1 MNQFLHIA
9 ISGLLLANKPS
20 APPSV
25 LLLGACLDPIFDHK
39 ARQVRHP
46 FAPWGMLKRVLC
58 SHKDGIH
65 VFEGLSLSFREED
78 DCLDQQTCFFFF
90 FFILKAKYSSSVRRQ
105 RWMAAKTMKNLYPRL
120 VNPTSV
126 TSIMKFIDIASPSSG
141 RRWALGVTTSVLY
154 R

>member
-1 MNQFLHIA
+1 M
-9 ISGLLLANKPS
+9 
-20 APPSV
+20 
-25 LLLGACLDPIFDHK
+25 DPIFDHK

-90 FFILKAKYSSSVRRQ
+90 FFHPKSKVLIQ
-105 RWMAAKTMKNLYPRL
+105 CQKTKMNGRKDNEEL
-120 VNPTSV
+120 VPQIGES
-126 TSIMKFIDIASPSSG
+126 
-141 RRWALGVTTSVLY
+141 Y
-154 R
+154 